1 MQFLSTLV
9 MFLTAT
15 LFVAAEDTPSYQAD
29 LDKLKEQVKSLEKLL
44 PTNMPT
50 ITAMGKAAEYPA
62 VFKKLDDPPEALIHI
77 FATAIP
83 KSAFQSLV
91 RAEGRSKL
99 ASEFQ
104 AGKTPAW
111 YEDLPSSAKSY
122 FSHIRVQQTAT
133 DMPVNGKGTS
143 TSSGLAAK
151 PTGVVAGGLAVAAG
165 VLGLAVAL

>member
-15 LFVAAEDTPSYQAD
+15 FFVAAEDTPSYQAD
-29 LDKLKEQVKSLEKLL
+29 LDKLKEQVKSLEQLL
-44 PTNMPT
+44 PSNMPT
-50 ITAMGKAAEYPA
+50 ITSAGRAEYPA
-62 VFKKLDDPPEALIHI
+62 VFKKLDDPPESLIQI
-77 FATAIP
+77 LATAIP
-83 KSAFQSLV
+83 KTAFQSLV

-104 AGKTPAW
+104 AGNTPAW
-111 YEDLPSSAKSY
+111 YENLPSPVKSY
-122 FSHIRVQQTAT
+122 FSHIKIQQTAT